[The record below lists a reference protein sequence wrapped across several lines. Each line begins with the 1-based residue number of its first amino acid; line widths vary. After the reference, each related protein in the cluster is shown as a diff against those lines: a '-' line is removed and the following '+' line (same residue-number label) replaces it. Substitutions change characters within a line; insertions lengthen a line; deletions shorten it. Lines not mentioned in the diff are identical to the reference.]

1 MPAKKP
7 PTQKVS
13 AIQRMIGSLI
23 VLGTVLGMPVGA
35 EPMVVGQVRMFDLS
49 DLQRGPL
56 PAR

>member
-23 VLGTVLGMPVGA
+23 VLVTVLGVPVGA
-35 EPMVVGQVRMFDLS
+35 
-49 DLQRGPL
+49 
-56 PAR
+56 